1 MNQITIGPNLNVD
14 NIMEDSIK
22 AVQTGY
28 KESIKITWP
37 MLRAAAVRFLSDI
50 AKLNREAHRQQSMLL
65 TIPDSDSAFLSTP
78 IWSKHEFM
86 KQKYKLAF
94 AFDDKVTQFRK
105 LAPKQAIFVYYSH
118 NRIASYVLPL
128 ESLINLVDP
137 RTGQMTGVTISQ
149 LQAEGGQKIEE
160 AKNDFPNQEHIKHV
174 KAAYLGVKNRIWQ
187 FTKRAK
193 DAKMQANTDNTALLM
208 WKEQGRFWR
217 VATVTGYGDAKEAY
231 VNALLQK
238 HENDLLCSNPIGTP
252 DFYDHGLIRDFFL
265 GFIQQVGPTPAV
277 VEEDVITENG
287 QYAVKG
293 DRASLPG
300 LDQYLQV
307 ARLIASMDP
316 VGVTGEQLDA
326 KIREKYKSLIEAK
339 AKNTVIGTVQDITNK
354 ELGPIVQDV
363 QKQEFL
369 IDIYT

>member
-1 MNQITIGPNLNVD
+1 
-14 NIMEDSIK
+14 
-22 AVQTGY
+22 
-28 KESIKITWP
+28 
-37 MLRAAAVRFLSDI
+37 
-50 AKLNREAHRQQSMLL
+50 
-65 TIPDSDSAFLSTP
+65 
-78 IWSKHEFM
+78 M

-208 WKEQGRFWR
+208 
-217 VATVTGYGDAKEAY
+217 
-231 VNALLQK
+231 
-238 HENDLLCSNPIGTP
+238 
-252 DFYDHGLIRDFFL
+252 
-265 GFIQQVGPTPAV
+265 
-277 VEEDVITENG
+277 
-287 QYAVKG
+287 
-293 DRASLPG
+293 
-300 LDQYLQV
+300 
-307 ARLIASMDP
+307 
-316 VGVTGEQLDA
+316 
-326 KIREKYKSLIEAK
+326 
-339 AKNTVIGTVQDITNK
+339 
-354 ELGPIVQDV
+354 
-363 QKQEFL
+363 
-369 IDIYT
+369 